1 MQYALSVMLLLAAH
15 VHAQS
20 DIVDT
25 AVAAGSFT
33 VLAEALTKAGLV
45 TTLKGTGPFTVFA
58 PTDAAFTAA
67 LAKLGITKAE
77 LLNKTDLA
85 SILTY
90 HVLSGSV
97 KSTDLTDGMTAATL
111 QGSSLT
117 ISINGSTVKVN
128 TATVTSADVNCSNGV
143 IHIIDEVLLPPA
155 PAVTPTPTP
164 TPSPEPEPTPTP
176 TPSPEGNLKDI
187 VDTAVAAGTFTVLA
201 EALTKADLVATAKG
215 EGPFTVFAPTDTAFL
230 AALKALNITKEQLL
244 AKDDLGAILTY
255 HLVSGTVKSTDL
267 SNNMEAAT
275 VNGAK
280 VTITI
285 DGSTVK
291 VNTAT
296 VTTADIM
303 CSNGVIHVID
313 AVLLPPAPES
323 QPSTTKASE
332 ASETSTA
339 CSGQIFVTL
348 MFGILLSAFM
358 YI

>member
-1 MQYALSVMLLLAAH
+1 MQYALSVVLLLAGN

-25 AVAAGSFT
+25 AVAANFT
-33 VLAEALTKAGLV
+33 ILAEALTKANLV

-67 LAKLGITKAE
+67 LGKLGITKAE

-85 SILTY
+85 AILTY
-90 HVLSGSV
+90 HVISGSV
-97 KSTDLTDGMTAATL
+97 KSTNLTNGMKAATV
-111 QGSSLT
+111 QGASLT
-117 ISINGSTVKVN
+117 ISITGSTVKVN
-128 TATVTSADVNCSNGV
+128 TATVTSADVMCTNGV

-155 PAVTPTPTP
+155 ADPAPADPAP
-164 TPSPEPEPTPTP
+164 ADPAPADPP
-176 TPSPEGNLKDI
+176 LKDI

-201 EALTKADLVATAKG
+201 EALTKADLVTTAKSA
-215 EGPFTVFAPTDTAFL
+215 GPFTVFAPTDTAFA
-230 AALKALNITKEQLL
+230 AALEALNITKEQLL
-244 AKDDLGAILTY
+244 AKDDLKAILTY
-255 HLVSGTVKSTDL
+255 HIVSGTVKSTDL
-267 SNNMEAAT
+267 SNGMEPAT

-291 VNTAT
+291 VNSAT

-313 AVLLPPAPES
+313 AVLLPPAPSES
-323 QPSTTKASE
+323 EPQPSTTKQ
-332 ASETSTA
+332 SETDTA
-339 CSGQIFVTL
+339 YSGHKFVTL
-348 MFGILLSAFM
+348 MFGGLLSAFVC
-358 YI
+358 I

>member
-1 MQYALSVMLLLAAH
+1 MQYALSVVLLLAAN

-25 AVAAGSFT
+25 AVAANFT
-33 VLAEALTKAGLV
+33 ILAEALTKADLV
-45 TTLKGTGPFTVFA
+45 TTLKGSGPFTVFA

-67 LAKLGITKAE
+67 LGALGITKAE
-77 LLNKTDLA
+77 LLNKPDLA
-85 SILTY
+85 AILTY
-90 HVLSGSV
+90 HVVSGSV
-97 KSTDLTDGMTAATL
+97 KSTDLTNGMTAATV

-128 TATVTSADVNCSNGV
+128 TATVTSADIMCSNGV

-155 PAVTPTPTP
+155 ADPTPA
-164 TPSPEPEPTPTP
+164 PEPEPEPA
-176 TPSPEGNLKDI
+176 PSPSPGGELKDI

-201 EALTKADLVATAKG
+201 EALTKADLIATAKSA
-215 EGPFTVFAPTDTAFL
+215 GPFTVFAPTDAAFA
-230 AALKALNITKEQLL
+230 AALETLGITKEQLL

-255 HLVSGTVKSTDL
+255 HIVSGTVKSTDL
-267 SNNMEAAT
+267 SNGMEAAT

-296 VTTADIM
+296 VTAADIM

-313 AVLLPPAPES
+313 AVLLPPAAPPSEPES
-323 QPSTTKASE
+323 QPSTTQ
-332 ASETSTA
+332 ASETDTA
-339 CSGQIFVTL
+339 YTGQKFATL
-348 MFGILLSAFM
+348 MFGSLLSAFVCM
-358 YI
+358 